1 MLWTSVGGYVFY
13 YDESIGERMNWYLA
27 VLKKYAV
34 FQGRA
39 RRQEYWYFFLFNI
52 VIAIALGML
61 DGILD
66 TPGTPESGLLSTLYS
81 LAILVPSI
89 AVGVRRLHDSGRKG
103 WWMLI
108 GLLPLIGALVL
119 LYFFIQDSQPGSNEY
134 GENPKENNN
143 DSGQISM

>member
-1 MLWTSVGGYVFY
+1 
-13 YDESIGERMNWYLA
+13 MNWYLA

-134 GENPKENNN
+134 GANPKENNN
-143 DSGQISM
+143 ESDQISM

>member
-1 MLWTSVGGYVFY
+1 
-13 YDESIGERMNWYLA
+13 MNWYLA

-134 GENPKENNN
+134 GENPKNNN
-143 DSGQISM
+143 ESGQISM